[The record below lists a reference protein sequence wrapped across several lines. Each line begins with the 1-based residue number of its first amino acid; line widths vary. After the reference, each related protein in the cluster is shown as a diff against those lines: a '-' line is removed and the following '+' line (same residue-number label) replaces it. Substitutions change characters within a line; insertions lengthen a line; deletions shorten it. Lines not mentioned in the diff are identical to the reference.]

1 MAKNLNLIVCGAGGR
16 MGTAVVRAIQQSAG
30 MALVAAIDKPG
41 SPRLGKDAGEIS
53 AAGNLGIT
61 VSDKIEP
68 YLKPG
73 TVIIDFTRPEASL
86 TYIRAAAKKAV
97 PIVIGTTGF
106 DPRQIAEIKR
116 LSRRTPALLS
126 ANTSLG
132 VNVLVSLLGTAAKML
147 GDDYDVEI
155 VEAHH
160 RFKKDAPSGTALA
173 LGRAITGALSRDL
186 DKVGIHGRKGIVGER
201 SKKEIALLSVRAG
214 DIVGEHT
221 VIFGGIGERL
231 EFIHRAHSRDTFA
244 HGAIRAAQWLA
255 RQNARTV
262 RDARRVAVIKRPS
275 SHAQFFPSDHA
286 SCPISQTRKKVAF
299 CHPASRPFRRVAFTH
314 ARHVQL

>member
-1 MAKNLNLIVCGAGGR
+1 
-16 MGTAVVRAIQQSAG
+16 VRI
-30 MALVAAIDKPG
+30 
-41 SPRLGKDAGEIS
+41 GKDAGQVA
-53 AAGNLGIT
+53 AAGQIGIAI
-61 VSDKIEP
+61 SDDI
-68 YLKPG
+68 LSHL
-73 TVIIDFTRPEASL
+73 TTQSVIIDFTHPEASL
-86 TYIRAAAKKAV
+86 GFLRAAAKKRAPV
-97 PIVIGTTGF
+97 VIATTGF
-106 DPRQIAEIKR
+106 NPKQLAEIKR
-116 LSRRTPALLS
+116 LSKRTPVLLS

-132 VNVLVSLLGTAAKML
+132 VNVLVALLGKAAKML

-173 LGRAITGALSRDL
+173 LGRAVAQALGRDL
-186 DKVGIHGRKGIVGER
+186 EKVGINGRKGIVGER

-255 RQNARTV
+255 
-262 RDARRVAVIKRPS
+262 
-275 SHAQFFPSDHA
+275 
-286 SCPISQTRKKVAF
+286 KKKPGLYAMQDVLGL
-299 CHPASRPFRRVAFTH
+299 T
-314 ARHVQL
+314 